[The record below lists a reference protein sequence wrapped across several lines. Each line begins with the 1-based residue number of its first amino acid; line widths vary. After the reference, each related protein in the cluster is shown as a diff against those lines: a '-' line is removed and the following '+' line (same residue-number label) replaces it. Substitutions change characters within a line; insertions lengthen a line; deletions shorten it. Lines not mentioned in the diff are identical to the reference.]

1 MIEQRTAL
9 MLDPKDIA
17 RAELAR
23 WRRRL
28 GPLTSEQEEKIES
41 VLMSIAIRTSQLATN
56 VMDSLLS
63 AKVSDVASH
72 KKRESAT
79 GAADGASI
87 SFHSPQPKE
96 ARI

>member
-9 MLDPKDIA
+9 TLDPKDLA

-28 GPLTSEQEEKIES
+28 GPLTREQEEKIES
-41 VLMSIAIRTSQLATN
+41 ILMSIAIRTSQLATN

-63 AKVSDVASH
+63 ARSTDS
-72 KKRESAT
+72 T
-79 GAADGASI
+79 
-87 SFHSPQPKE
+87 
-96 ARI
+96 

>member
-9 MLDPKDIA
+9 TLDPKDLA

-28 GPLTSEQEEKIES
+28 GPLTREQEEKIES

-56 VMDSLLS
+56 SMDSLLS
-63 AKVSDVASH
+63 A
-72 KKRESAT
+72 R
-79 GAADGASI
+79 
-87 SFHSPQPKE
+87 PKE
-96 ARI
+96 PVNLIRTIVLGPQASSPARVQRNQ